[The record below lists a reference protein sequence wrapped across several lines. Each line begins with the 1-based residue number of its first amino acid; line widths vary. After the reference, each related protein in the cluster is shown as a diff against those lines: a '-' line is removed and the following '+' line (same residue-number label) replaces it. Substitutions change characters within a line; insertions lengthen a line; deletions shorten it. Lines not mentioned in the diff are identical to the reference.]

1 MFQSNVFLKDPS
13 DYRRVGKGA
22 RYSEEIINIQEV
34 PNLLLLAEGDGVTA
48 TSLGQRPSRGG
59 IIIREFE
66 VIHRAPSVEGVTATS
81 LGNLKVTKN
90 YIKIN
95 RKNAPN
101 GLSHCSNQTNK
112 EV

>member
-1 MFQSNVFLKDPS
+1 MFQSYVFLKDPS
-13 DYRRVGKGA
+13 HYRRVGKGA

-34 PNLLLLAEGDGVTA
+34 PNLLLLAEGD
-48 TSLGQRPSRGG
+48 
-59 IIIREFE
+59 
-66 VIHRAPSVEGVTATS
+66 GVTATS